1 MAKKRSA
8 EEAGIGNKAERA
20 KSENLPKIRKQID
33 YYFGN
38 FNLPKDRFMNRVI
51 KDEGGEWFPAEVLL
65 RFKKIKSLG
74 ATLADIVDAC
84 AESEVVKMNV
94 EGTHIK
100 RMYALKGPRWISDRT
115 IQAKGFPKEKIDI
128 HELIEFWSKTCPDV
142 KNVKFCGMKT
152 GVIALSFA
160 DKKLA
165 DEWAQNKHE
174 VIYKGEK
181 ITMGRNLWIRPIR
194 KYEKPRKASLRPDA
208 GGEKNQGKGQG
219 ANTNGGAGDD
229 GGPGSKDGYHS
240 TLGKRQ
246 KLSDGVAKDDKN
258 GKGGEQVAAGQ
269 EKPQEADKADMEMK
283 NEGEGQAADQEK
295 PAEADKADHEVKNAG
310 MDVDVKTPTDKP
322 ADMEDIQKGNKS
334 ENEKVPVELK
344 NEGDLP
350 DEVTRNK

>member
-8 EEAGIGNKAERA
+8 EEAGIGNKSERA

-38 FNLPKDRFMNRVI
+38 FNLPKDRFMKRVI

-84 AESEVVKMNV
+84 EESEVVKMNA
-94 EGTHIK
+94 ENTHIK
-100 RMYALKGPRWISDRT
+100 RQFALKGPKWISDRT
-115 IQAKGFPKEKIDI
+115 IQAKGFPKENIDI

-142 KNVKFCGMKT
+142 KNVKFCGRGT
-152 GVIALSFA
+152 GVIGLSFE

-174 VIYKGEK
+174 VTYKGEK
-181 ITMGRNLWIRPIR
+181 ITMGRGLYIKPM
-194 KYEKPRKASLRPDA
+194 KQYEKRRP
-208 GGEKNQGKGQG
+208 GHGKSQGQG
-219 ANTNGGAGDD
+219 QGGDANEGGGND

-246 KLSDGVAKDDKN
+246 KLSDVGTKD
-258 GKGGEQVAAGQ
+258 GGEQAAGQ
-269 EKPQEADKADMEMK
+269 EKPPEAGEGDVEMK
-283 NEGEGQAADQEK
+283 NPGEAQGAGQEK
-295 PAEADKADHEVKNAG
+295 PPEAGEGDVEMKNPG
-310 MDVDVKTPTDKP
+310 MDIDVKTSTDKP
-322 ADMEDIQKGNKS
+322 GDMDKS
-334 ENEKVPVELK
+334 EPEKVAVELK

>member
-8 EEAGIGNKAERA
+8 EEAGIGNKSERA

-38 FNLPKDRFMNRVI
+38 FNLPNDRFMKRVI

-84 AESEVVKMNV
+84 EESEVVKMNA

-100 RMYALKGPRWISDRT
+100 RIFALKGDKWIRDRT

-128 HELIEFWSKTCPDV
+128 HELLEFWSKTCPEV
-142 KNVKFCGMKT
+142 KNVKFCGRGT
-152 GVIALSFA
+152 GIIALSFE

-165 DEWAQNKHE
+165 DQWAQNKHE
-174 VIYKGEK
+174 VTYKGEK
-181 ITMGRNLWIRPIR
+181 ITMGRGLYIKPVR
-194 KYEKPRKASLRPDA
+194 KYDERRKGHRKSQ
-208 GGEKNQGKGQG
+208 GEGQG
-219 ANTNGGAGDD
+219 GNEGGGND
-229 GGPGSKDGYHS
+229 GGPGPKDGYHS

-246 KLSDGVAKDDKN
+246 KLSDDGAKD
-258 GKGGEQVAAGQ
+258 GGEQAVGQ
-269 EKPQEADKADMEMK
+269 EKPSEADKGDVEMK
-283 NEGEGQAADQEK
+283 NAGEEQGADQGK
-295 PAEADKADHEVKNAG
+295 PAVADKADHEVKNAG
-310 MDVDVKTPTDKP
+310 MDVDVQTSTDKP
-322 ADMEDIQKGNKS
+322 GDMEDIQMGNKS
-334 ENEKVPVELK
+334 ETEKVPVEPK

>member
-1 MAKKRSA
+1 M
-8 EEAGIGNKAERA
+8 G
-20 KSENLPKIRKQID
+20 
-33 YYFGN
+33 
-38 FNLPKDRFMNRVI
+38 VI

-84 AESEVVKMNV
+84 EESKVVKMNP

-100 RMYALKGPRWISDRT
+100 RMFALKGPKWVSDRT
-115 IQAKGFPKEKIDI
+115 IQAKGFPKDKIDI

-142 KNVKFCGMKT
+142 KNVKFCGRGT
-152 GVIALSFA
+152 GIIGLSFE
-160 DKKLA
+160 DRKLA

-174 VIYKGEK
+174 VTYKGEK
-181 ITMGRNLWIRPIR
+181 ITMGRGLYIKP
-194 KYEKPRKASLRPDA
+194 KLYEKRREGHGTS
-208 GGEKNQGKGQG
+208 QGPGQG
-219 ANTNGGAGDD
+219 GNTNEGGGND

-246 KLSDGVAKDDKN
+246 KLSDDGAKDGNKD
-258 GKGGEQVAAGQ
+258 KGGEQAAGQ
-269 EKPQEADKADMEMK
+269 EKPPEADKGDVKMK
-283 NEGEGQAADQEK
+283 NAGEAQGADQEK

-310 MDVDVKTPTDKP
+310 MDVDVETSADKP
-322 ADMEDIQKGNKS
+322 GEIDKIQKGNKS
-334 ENEKVPVELK
+334 ETGKVVVELK